1 MTPMP
6 NELIRDPLFQLNV
19 LLWLAQPMP
28 NESEIRPLLYE
39 QGFTVYAIAPLL
51 GLPPDLRLMAQEAQI
66 NIQERARPDV
76 VLAHEGARKF
86 AFAECKANSFGP
98 TSSTAEQGRSLL
110 VVAGPRAA
118 EALGLAPGQVA
129 DSLLAFMTPQTEQGP
144 LAQTLATLYEKL
156 DAAQIPAGQFS
167 VLGLASTETE
177 VSIAIDDQAS
187 AFFGLPKGNNS
198 FMKREPDTDP
208 RPLYFIPYD
217 PDIDQSPEEKEFC
230 KRVLFERTQS
240 TVVAAVGHARHPC
253 ELSLNFEKILNDA
266 MFGMYGQWENR
277 ESARHM
283 RRLCRQLM
291 DALAQAVSSEVPNSI
306 TFEPGEGWKITLQNR
321 EQQETVLDALTRFSC
336 VTLDLRKEPQPG
348 LFDDV
353 ADDTLQENGE

>member
-1 MTPMP
+1 MTLMP
-6 NELIRDPLFQLNV
+6 NELIRDPLFQVNA
-19 LLWLAQPMP
+19 LLWLAQPTP
-28 NESEIRPLLYE
+28 SGSEVSPLLYE

-51 GLPPDLRLMAQEAQI
+51 GPPLDLRLKAQEAQI
-66 NIQERARPDV
+66 NMQERVRPDV

-98 TSSTAEQGRSLL
+98 TSSTAEQARSLL

-177 VSIAIDDQAS
+177 VSIAIDNQAS

-217 PDIDQSPEEKEFC
+217 PDIDQSPEEREFC
-230 KRVLFERTQS
+230 KRVLFERMQS

-253 ELSLNFEKILNDA
+253 ELSLNSEKILNDA

-283 RRLCRQLM
+283 RRLCWQLM
-291 DALAQAVSSEVPNSI
+291 DALAQAVNSEAPNSM
-306 TFEPGEGWKITLQNR
+306 FQSGEGWKVVLQSS
-321 EQQETVLDALTRFSC
+321 EQHEKVLDALTRFSC
-336 VTLDLRKEPQPG
+336 ETLDLPKELPPD
-348 LFDDV
+348 LFD
-353 ADDTLQENGE
+353 